1 VVRFECV
8 TEIAAPAAVVFD
20 LSRSI
25 DAHMDSMRRSG
36 ERAIA
41 GVTTG
46 SIGPGQEVTWRAR
59 HFGIWW
65 RMSSRI
71 RQFERPKMFV
81 DEQVRGPFAAFRH
94 EHRFHGEPAS
104 GVTLMVDRVEFQ
116 APLGPLGRFAEILVL
131 RRYLRRLIE
140 TRNAYIKQRAEDGP
154 GPSGASCE
162 RRRSGG

>member
-1 VVRFECV
+1 V

-25 DAHMDSMRRSG
+25 DLHMASMRRSG
-36 ERAIA
+36 ERAVA

-46 SIGPGQEVTWRAR
+46 TIGPDQEVTWRAR

-81 DEQVRGPFAAFRH
+81 DEQMRGPFAAFRH
-94 EHRFHGEPAS
+94 EHRFDGEPAA
-104 GVTLMVDRVEFQ
+104 GATVMVDLVEFQ
-116 APLGPLGRFAEILVL
+116 APFGQLGRLAEILVL
-131 RRYLRRLIE
+131 RWYLRRLIE
-140 TRNAYIKQRAEDGP
+140 SRNAFIKQRAEDGQ
-154 GPSGASCE
+154 GS
-162 RRRSGG
+162 SGGL